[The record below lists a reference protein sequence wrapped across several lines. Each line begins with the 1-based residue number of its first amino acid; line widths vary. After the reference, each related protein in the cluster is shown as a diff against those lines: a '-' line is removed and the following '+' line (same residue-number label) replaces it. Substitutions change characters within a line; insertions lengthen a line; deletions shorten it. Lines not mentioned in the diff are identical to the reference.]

1 MKKILFNIMGI
12 IIIIISTI
20 YILTYLN
27 LVNIGFTFKEYI
39 FFIIKRIE
47 CIILIVGTLILRINN
62 KGE

>member
-47 CIILIVGTLILRINN
+47 CIILIVGILILRINN

>member
-47 CIILIVGTLILRINN
+47 CIILIVGILILRIND